1 MSWSGSTAQQIAKA
15 VRRGDADAAFVVDH
29 HLRHIE
35 DHRETEGAL
44 TSVRKVEARAEA
56 AAVDAV
62 DPQPTSGPAGD
73 EAGDVF
79 ARTGSN
85 ATREALPAA
94 GVPVAVCEQLPVTGH
109 APRLGSNAAVLPIAE
124 SDHQAVQRIRGAGAV
139 VVGLGRSSE
148 LGLWPATEDDGNV
161 PANPWRPDRGV
172 GGPSGG
178 TALAVAT
185 GAAAIGIGLDGP
197 GSAGGVR
204 TAAAACGIIAY
215 SPDHVPADIDADPDQ
230 WLSGHVG
237 VLATTVDDAA
247 LAYAALTHRIPRQ
260 TGDPGR
266 LRIAASNSAPLP
278 ARVDD
283 EATKSLLKAVR
294 ALTDL
299 GHDTFR
305 SRPKFGTRLTSAS
318 SGAWSCAA
326 YLRSLKCGPDGL
338 QRRTKRL
345 VSVGEKTYLKGLFGG
360 VLGDGRR
367 VRGHLED
374 WFDTE
379 DFDLLITPGMPGPPP
394 AAQEWSGQ
402 TLRSNVTHLA
412 GSATFTAPFSLAG
425 LPALVVPVGT
435 RGDGAPATVQLV
447 GPPGST
453 GRLFDVAAQ
462 LVAKLRPRRYAPSL
476 TWD

>member
-1 MSWSGSTAQQIAKA
+1 MSWSGTTAQQIAKA

-29 HLRHIE
+29 HLQRIE

-44 TSVRKVEARAEA
+44 TGVRKIESLAEA
-56 AAVDAV
+56 AAVD
-62 DPQPTSGPAGD
+62 DIDNRDS
-73 EAGDVF
+73 
-79 ARTGSN
+79 
-85 ATREALPAA
+85 LPAA

-109 APRLGSNAAVLPIAE
+109 APRLGSNAAVLPIADT
-124 SDHQAVQRIRGAGAV
+124 DHQAVQRIRGAGAV
-139 VVGLGRSSE
+139 VVAFGRSSE
-148 LGLWPATEDDGNV
+148 LGLWPATDDDGNV

-185 GAAAIGIGLDGP
+185 GAAPIGIGPDGP

-204 TAAAACGIIAY
+204 TAAAACGIIAF
-215 SPDHVPADIDADPDQ
+215 SPEHVPADITIDPEH
-230 WLSGHVG
+230 WLGGSVG
-237 VLATTVDDAA
+237 VMATTVEDAA
-247 LAYAALTHRIPRQ
+247 LAYAALTHRAPRG

-266 LRIAASNSAPLP
+266 LRIAATNVAPLP
-278 ARVDD
+278 ARVDED
-283 EATKSLLKAVR
+283 ATKWLLKAVR

-305 SRPKFGTRLTSAS
+305 SKPRFGARLTPAS
-318 SGAWSCAA
+318 SGAWTCAA

-345 VSVGEKTYLKGLFGG
+345 AAVGERTYLRGLFGG
-360 VLGDGRR
+360 VLGDGNR
-367 VRGHLED
+367 VRRHVED
-374 WFDTE
+374 WFDLE
-379 DFDLLITPGMPGPPP
+379 DFDLLITPGLPGPPP
-394 AAQEWSGQ
+394 AAKEWSTE

-412 GSATFTAPFSLAG
+412 GSAAFTAPFGLTG
-425 LPALVVPVGT
+425 LPALVVPVGM
-435 RGDGAPATVQLV
+435 RSDGAPATVQLV

-462 LVAKLRPRRYAPSL
+462 LIAKLRPRRYAPGLS
-476 TWD
+476 WD